1 VHVKVLS
8 KFCCVLIAFRKA
20 TLGFIGDGA
29 PATDGQLLITVGTT
43 ICELKAV
50 GMIV

>member
-1 VHVKVLS
+1 MEVGTSKNWNLS
-8 KFCCVLIAFRKA
+8 WL
-20 TLGFIGDGA
+20 T
-29 PATDGQLLITVGTT
+29 ITVGTT